1 MDHTVLFDADLIR
14 HYEKPGPRY
23 TSYPTAVQFH
33 PDFREREYRKW
44 AEHSNGDPIPRPLS
58 LYFHLPFC
66 STICYYCACNK
77 VITKNRARALPYLER
92 LHREIALQGALFDHD
107 RVVDQL
113 HWGGGTPT
121 FLSHDQMRDLMRVTA
136 KHFNLHSDDSGEYS
150 IEIDPRGTGGH
161 TVALLREIGFNRLSI
176 GVQDFDPK
184 VQRAVNRIQSEEETI
199 AVVEAARHH
208 GFKSVSMDLIYG
220 LPFQSVESF
229 ESTLE
234 KVIAI
239 EPDRLALFNYAHLP
253 EVFKPQRRINEVD
266 LPSPPEKLAI
276 LQHAIER
283 LSNADFVYI
292 GMDHFARPDDELA
305 RAQRKGTLQRNF
317 QGYSTHADCDLI
329 GMGPSAIG
337 KVGNSHSQNVRD
349 LDEYCLR
356 IDRGELPILRGIE
369 LRPDDRLRREVIM
382 QIICQFNLDI
392 RGLEEKWGIRFGDYF
407 RAEQPELRTMQS
419 DGLLVQDAHHL
430 RVLPAGRLLVRNT
443 CMVFDRYLRE
453 RKTTKGFSM
462 VI

>member
-1 MDHTVLFDADLIR
+1 MDHTVLFDAALIR
-14 HYEKPGPRY
+14 RYEKPGPRY

-33 PDFREREYRKW
+33 PEFREREYRKW

-66 STICYYCACNK
+66 STICFYCACNK

-92 LHREIALQGALFDHD
+92 LHREIALQSALFDRD
-107 RVVDQL
+107 RAVNQL

-121 FLSHDQMRDLMRVTA
+121 FLSHDQMRELMRVTA
-136 KHFNLHSDDSGEYS
+136 KHFNLHGDDSGEYS
-150 IEIDPRGTGGH
+150 IEIDPRGTSEH
-161 TVALLREIGFNRLSI
+161 TVALLHDIGFNRLSL

-184 VQRAVNRIQSEEETI
+184 VQRAVNRIQSEEETF

-220 LPFQSVESF
+220 LPFQSAESF
-229 ESTLE
+229 ASTLE

-239 EPDRLALFNYAHLP
+239 GTDRLALFNYAHLP

-266 LPSPPEKLAI
+266 LPSGPEKLAI

-283 LSNADFVYI
+283 LGDAGFLYI

-337 KVGNSHSQNVRD
+337 KVGDSHSQNVRN

-356 IDRGELPILRGIE
+356 IDGGQLPILRGIE
-369 LRPDDRLRREVIM
+369 LHFDDRLRRELIM
-382 QIICQFNLDI
+382 QIICQFDLDI
-392 RGLEEKWGIRFGDYF
+392 QGLEKKWGICFGDYF
-407 RAEQPELRTMQS
+407 RAEQPELRMMQS
-419 DGLLVQDAHHL
+419 DGLLVQDAHEL
-430 RVLPAGRLLVRNT
+430 RVLPAGRLLVRNI
-443 CMVFDRYLRE
+443 CMAFDRHLRE
-453 RKTTKGFSM
+453 RKATKGFSM